1 MLTYDKAL
9 ALILAKVQPG
19 TVVQTSLTDALG
31 LILAEDIISPLMLPS
46 FANSAMDGF
55 ALRYAD
61 VQNAS
66 AAHPATL
73 PLAGEVAAGA
83 LQVPA
88 LPPGC
93 AMRIMTGAPVPAGT
107 DTVVP
112 MEDADVRDGAVAV
125 REVQRQGQYVRA
137 AGGDMRPGDLLV
149 TRGSVLRPQEIA
161 VAAAVGRA
169 ALPTHARPQVA
180 VISTGDELVEPGQ
193 PLLPGQIYNSNAYAL
208 AAQVADAGG
217 VVTYQAIARDTPVA
231 VRAAFDACLGA
242 DVIITSG
249 GVSVGEFDHVKA
261 VFAERGQVD
270 FWRAAIRPGK
280 PIAFGHW
287 GSTLFFG
294 LPGNPVSSL
303 VTFELF
309 VRPAL
314 RRRLGAS
321 QVSRTT
327 VQATLMQAAS
337 HEPGRRSFLRGRV
350 TLTDGQW
357 QAHVNTR
364 QGSHQLSALPRANA
378 LLVVPEGVSS
388 VPAGASITA
397 LLLGDVSTF

>member
-1 MLTYDKAL
+1 MLSYDDAL
-9 ALILAKVQPG
+9 AQILSTVHPG
-19 TVVQTSLTDALG
+19 QVIETPLSDALG
-31 LILAEDIISPLMLPS
+31 LILAEDLISPLQLPP

-61 VQNAS
+61 VRNAS
-66 AAHPATL
+66 AARPMSL
-73 PLAGEVAAGA
+73 PLAGTVAAGA

-88 LPPGC
+88 LPPRC
-93 AMRIMTGAPVPAGT
+93 AMRIMTGAPLPAHSDTIVPI
-107 DTVVP
+107 
-112 MEDADVRDGAVAV
+112 EDASVQDGVVYV
-125 REVQRQGQYVRA
+125 REAEREGQYVRA
-137 AGGDMRPGDLLV
+137 AGGDMMPGDLLV

-169 ALPTHARPQVA
+169 SLPAYARPTIA
-180 VISTGDELVEPGQ
+180 IISTGDELVEPGQ
-193 PLLPGQIYNSNAYAL
+193 TLLPGQIYNSNAYAL
-208 AAQVADAGG
+208 AAQAVDAGG
-217 VVTYQAIARDTPVA
+217 VVVRQSLARDTPQA
-231 VRAAFDACLGA
+231 VRAAFDACRSV

-287 GSTLFFG
+287 GETLFFG
-294 LPGNPVSSL
+294 LPGNPISSL

-314 RRRLGAS
+314 RRMLGADAI
-321 QVSRTT
+321 SRTA
-327 VQATLMQAAS
+327 VQAVLLEDAR

-350 TLTDGQW
+350 ELVGGQW
-357 QAHVNTR
+357 QAQVSAR
-364 QGSHQLSALPRANA
+364 QGSHQLSALPHANA
-378 LLVVPEGVSS
+378 LLIVPEDVSS
-388 VPAGASITA
+388 LPAGAAITA
-397 LLLGDVSTF
+397 LLLGDIPTL